1 MPEDSDDL
9 LNPSKMD
16 GPTVP
21 WTVADLFVKNPQVA
35 MAYHVAG
42 AGYDVLTPV
51 GVLVGG
57 LLSFTPLRKNST
69 PLRMMGTCGL
79 IAGCTGMTVGLLGMV
94 ATAKKGDEASPP
106 WNEEG
111 IQQRV
116 NGLRH
121 NYKVRVLD
129 RGVWLGIAAA
139 GGLLVVT
146 RSPARMG
153 LHPSMLGILQA
164 LSLGSAVGSVA
175 SMACIYASI
184 VDNDYPKYDD
194 DDDDHRAN

>member
-1 MPEDSDDL
+1 MPEESNEL

-21 WTVADLFVKNPQVA
+21 WTVADLFVKNPRVA

-51 GVLVGG
+51 GVIAGG
-57 LLSFTPLRKNST
+57 LLSFTPLGKNST
-69 PLRMMGTCGL
+69 PLRMMGTTGL
-79 IAGCTGMTVGLLGMV
+79 IAGCTGMAVGLLGMS
-94 ATAKKGDEASPP
+94 ATASKGNEASPP

-116 NGLRH
+116 NGLKH

-129 RGVWLGIAAA
+129 KGVWLGIAAA

-146 RSPARMG
+146 RSPARLG
-153 LHPSMLGILQA
+153 LYPGMLGIFQA

-175 SMACIYASI
+175 SMGCIYAAT
-184 VDNDYPKYDD
+184 VDNEYPKYDD
-194 DDDDHRAN
+194 DDN